1 MYSIIRPL
9 FFLLSPER
17 AHYLAMDLLSLG
29 LKIPVISF
37 FIKQT
42 FKPKKGTNTPLLGI
56 NFPNQVGLAAG
67 FDKDARWLHALKE
80 LGFGFV
86 EVGTVTP
93 LPQSGNP
100 KPRLFRLKKDLALI
114 NRMGFN
120 NQGLDAMVER
130 LKNRPEGLIVGG
142 NIGKNKITP
151 NENAADDYIK
161 CFKAIYPYVDYIAVN
176 VSSPN
181 TPGLRELQDKA
192 FLGQLFNTLQALRK
206 EKTMYKP
213 ILLKIAP
220 DLAEEAL
227 AEIISTLKEHHI
239 DGIIAT
245 NTTIDRSGVQTTP
258 EELERIGAGGLSGA
272 PLKQRSTEI
281 ILKLRMEMGPE
292 FPIIGVGGIF
302 NRQDY
307 LDKIEAGANLV
318 QVYTGFVYEGPGIVK
333 KLIG

>member
-17 AHYLAMDLLSLG
+17 AHYLAMNLLSFG
-29 LKIPVISF
+29 LKIPVVSNI
-37 FIKQT
+37 IKQAY
-42 FKPKKGTNTPLLGI
+42 KPKNGSQTQLLGI
-56 NFPNQVGLAAG
+56 HFPNQVGLAAG
-67 FDKDARWLHALKE
+67 FDKDARWLHLLKE

-120 NQGLDAMVER
+120 NQGLDAMVDR
-130 LKNRPEGLIVGG
+130 LRNRPAGLIVGG
-142 NIGKNKITP
+142 NIGKNKHTP

-161 CFKAIYPYVDYIAVN
+161 CFRAIYPFVDYIAVN

-181 TPGLRELQDKA
+181 TPGLRALQDKA
-192 FLGQLFNTLQALRK
+192 FLGNLFDTLQEIRK
-206 EKTMYKP
+206 NEKEHKP

-220 DLAEEAL
+220 DLSAEAISD
-227 AEIISTLKEHHI
+227 IISTIKEHSI

-245 NTTIDRSGVQTTP
+245 NTTIDRSGLNTP
-258 EELERIGAGGLSGA
+258 QKQLDQIGAGGLSGA
-272 PLKQRSTEI
+272 PLKNRSTEI
-281 ILKLRMEMGPE
+281 VRKLRTELGPD
-292 FPIIGVGGIF
+292 FPIMGVGGIF
-302 NRQDY
+302 NRQDFI
-307 LDKIEAGANLV
+307 DKINAGANLV
-318 QVYTGFVYEGPGIVK
+318 QVYTGFVYEGPAIVRNI
-333 KLIG
+333 LN

>member
-17 AHYLAMDLLSLG
+17 AHYLAMNLLSFG
-29 LKIPVISF
+29 LKIPVVSNI
-37 FIKQT
+37 IKQAY
-42 FKPKKGTNTPLLGI
+42 KPKNGSQTQLLGI
-56 NFPNQVGLAAG
+56 HFPNQVGLAAG
-67 FDKDARWLHALKE
+67 FDKDARWLHLLKE

-120 NQGLDAMVER
+120 NQGLDAMVGR
-130 LKNRPEGLIVGG
+130 LRNRPAGLIVGG
-142 NIGKNKITP
+142 NIGKNKHTP

-161 CFKAIYPYVDYIAVN
+161 CFRAIYPFVDYIAVN

-181 TPGLRELQDKA
+181 TPGLRALQDKA
-192 FLGQLFNTLQALRK
+192 FLGNLFDTLQEIRK
-206 EKTMYKP
+206 NEKEHKP

-220 DLAEEAL
+220 DLSAEAISD
-227 AEIISTLKEHHI
+227 IISTIKEHSI

-245 NTTIDRSGVQTTP
+245 NTTIDRSGLNTP
-258 EELERIGAGGLSGA
+258 QKQLDQIGAGGLSGA
-272 PLKQRSTEI
+272 PLKNRSTEI
-281 ILKLRMEMGPE
+281 VRKLRTELGPD
-292 FPIIGVGGIF
+292 FPIMGVGGIF
-302 NRQDY
+302 NRQDFI
-307 LDKIEAGANLV
+307 DKINAGANLV
-318 QVYTGFVYEGPGIVK
+318 QVYTGFVYEGPAIVRNI
-333 KLIG
+333 LN